1 MSGEDPGHRKA
12 GWWEEIDS
20 SESELDDEDLDLS
33 VEQIIEERTED
44 KWEIKSIIISDRGE
58 ETLYCIVIRKGVG
71 DSGQLL
77 LDERYFTVDLTDP
90 WSDSSGYSSN
100 GISRRINGEGALLA
114 LKISYASLADMD
126 LGGKRQIMEAL
137 NGQLMHN
144 PDALTEPV
152 GGLLDLDIEEETA
165 STSGSGST
173 GEALGPVDQPDR
185 KGWVRCSKCGETLPE
200 QDATQFSSG
209 PPLGDVWVHPA
220 GECPDSE
227 EGDR

>member
-20 SESELDDEDLDLS
+20 SETELDDDDLDLS

-44 KWEIKSIIISDRGE
+44 KWEIKSIIVSDRGD

-71 DSGQLL
+71 SDGQLL

-100 GISRRINGEGALLA
+100 GISRRIKGEGSLLA
-114 LKISYASLADMD
+114 LKISYASLADTS

-144 PDALTEPV
+144 PDSLQKPV
-152 GGLLDLDIEEETA
+152 GELLDLDIQEETA
-165 STSGSGST
+165 SPSEST

-200 QDATQFSSG
+200 QDATRFSSG
-209 PPLGDVWVHPA
+209 PPLGDVWVHPS
-220 GECPDSE
+220 GDCPEE